1 MDGSKNI
8 DFIYEGKISK
18 KLCKELIDLYESG
31 DNSNYAKLEGRVGR
45 NKINKEI
52 KECTE
57 SFYTGDQLP
66 MLFKKELQK
75 NVEAYK
81 KKFIYCDKMQET
93 WGITEHVKIQKYT
106 PGQYYKAWHFENNG
120 AEGFIGSRFLVFM
133 AYLNT
138 VEEGGQT
145 EYLYQNKKFK
155 AEKGKLLIWPAY
167 WTHTH
172 RGCPAPKETKYIIT
186 GWFNYI

>member
-18 KLCKELIDLYESG
+18 KVCKELIDLYESG
-31 DNSNYAKLEGRVGR
+31 ENCDHKKLEGRIGKSVV
-45 NKINKEI
+45 NKDF

-57 SFYTGDQLP
+57 SYYNGNQLP
-66 MLFKKELQK
+66 SLFKKELQK
-75 NVEAYK
+75 NIEAYK
-81 KKFIYCDKMQET
+81 KKYIYCDKMQET
-93 WGITEHVKIQKYT
+93 WGITEHVKIQKYN
-106 PGQYYKAWHFENNG
+106 PSQFYKAWHFETNG
-120 AEGFIGSRFLVFM
+120 TAGLIGNRFLVFM

-138 VEEGGQT
+138 VQKGGQT
-145 EYLYQNKKFK
+145 EYLYQKKKFK
-155 AEKGKLLIWPAY
+155 AEEGKLLIWPAY

-172 RGCPAPKETKYIIT
+172 RGCVAPKETKYIIT